1 MKSSLDHKIRIRM
14 IVVGL
19 GFFLLMGVIGAKAVY
34 LQVFC
39 GEWLSQKAADQY
51 EKSQVT
57 FGKRGTIYDTSQ
69 QAMAVTIETAS
80 VAAYPARIKN
90 TAATAR
96 ALAASLKLKRRTVAR
111 KLSSSK
117 SFVWIKRQVTPKEVA
132 AVSRLKLEGIDFIPE
147 HSRYYPQ
154 KTMAAQLIG
163 FAGIDGHGLEGLEF
177 YYDQELD
184 GSIRRSK
191 VLKDAFGR
199 GFDSSHASTSRI
211 AGHNLVLTLDLTIQY
226 ITEKALEEAINSSA
240 AKSGMAVVMNPKTG
254 AVLALA
260 HYPLFNPN
268 NFTAYQR
275 EEWRNRAITD
285 PFEPGSTMKIFSMA
299 AALESGKATANTIF
313 FCENGTYTIGKNT
326 IHDTRP
332 RGWLSLQQIVKFSS
346 NIGAVKV
353 SELVGPETLF
363 NTLGYF
369 GFGRETQI
377 DCPGETAG
385 TLAPFRHWSKIDAGA
400 IAFGQG
406 LSASAIQLVTG
417 ASAIA
422 NNGLLMQ
429 PLVVRA
435 VTDQNGRVVKAF
447 PPRQIRRVIAP
458 ETARTLRRIMTTV
471 ITEGGTGTE
480 AALEEYTV
488 CGKTGTAQ
496 KIDQQG
502 TYDDSKYIASFIG
515 FAPAESPEITILVVI
530 DEPMNGYYGGI
541 VAAPAFRQIAQ
552 ETLNYLNVP
561 TTIQRDRM
569 TASQVREA
577 LG

>member
-1 MKSSLDHKIRIRM
+1 MKTRFNLA
-14 IVVGL
+14 
-19 GFFLLMGVIGAKAVY
+19 FFLVMAGIGAKAVY

-39 GEWLSQKAADQY
+39 GQWLSQKAADQY

-57 FGKRGTIYDTSQ
+57 FGKRGTIYDTHQ
-69 QAMAVTIETAS
+69 QPMAVTIETAS

-90 TAATAR
+90 AKATAK
-96 ALAASLKLKRRTVAR
+96 ALAAALKLKHRSVAR
-111 KLSSSK
+111 KLSSTK

-132 AVSRLKLEGIDFIPE
+132 AVSRLELEGIDFIPA

-163 FAGIDGHGLEGLEF
+163 FAGIDGRGLEGLEF
-177 YYDQELD
+177 YYDQELV
-184 GSIRRSK
+184 GPIRHSK

-199 GFDSSHASTSRI
+199 GFASSHTAAPHL
-211 AGHNLVLTLDLTIQY
+211 AGHNLILTVDLTIQY
-226 ITEKALEEAINSSA
+226 ITEKALEEAIKTSQA
-240 AKSGMAVVMNPKTG
+240 RSGMAVVMNPATG

-260 HYPLFNPN
+260 HYPFFNPN
-268 NFTAYQR
+268 NFTAHQR
-275 EEWRNRAITD
+275 ADWRNRAVTD

-313 FCENGTYTIGKNT
+313 FCENGRYTIGRNT
-326 IHDTRP
+326 IHDTSP
-332 RGWLSLQQIVKFSS
+332 RGWLSLQQIIKYSS

-353 SELVGPETLF
+353 SELIGPEVLF

-377 DCPGETAG
+377 DCPGETVG
-385 TLAPFRHWSKIDAGA
+385 SLAPFKHWSKIDAGA

-406 LSASAIQLVTG
+406 LSASALQLATG

-422 NNGLLMQ
+422 NDGILMR
-429 PLVVRA
+429 PFVVRA
-435 VTDQNGRVVKAF
+435 ITDRNGRIVKTF
-447 PPRQIRRVIAP
+447 KSQQRQRVITP
-458 ETARTLRRIMTTV
+458 ETAHTLRRIMMTV
-471 ITEGGTGTE
+471 ITDGGTGTE

-496 KIDQQG
+496 KINQQG
-502 TYDDSKYIASFIG
+502 TYAEDKYIASFIG
-515 FAPAESPEITILVVI
+515 FAPAERPELTILVVI
-530 DEPMNGYYGGI
+530 DEPAQGHYGGI
-541 VAAPAFRQIAQ
+541 VAAPAFRKIAR
-552 ETLNYLNVP
+552 ETLNYLKVP
-561 TTIQRDRM
+561 PTVKRDRL
-569 TASQVREA
+569 TASHGDEV